1 MIGKFAEGIGR
12 GFIPLRA
19 PLLRLPV
26 RILVLPVGVL
36 VLPVRVLA
44 VGAIGAVRAVL
55 RLLTAADRLDAL
67 AHILFVIDGRAAGKD
82 EEQDAL
88 DGRQQRA
95 QHHHPDVGI
104 GRVLAEDADV
114 DEDEGDEHHEAE
126 DVAGDLAGVEGGVHA
141 VRQYPL
147 VEAPADHVVFHLKIG
162 EPVVEGVGVIAEHE
176 AAAGYEDELCEHGD
190 DADVFEAQ
198 IAEFD
203 LAAQFADQKG
213 IGEGKKG
220 APEQLF
226 LPLLF
231 GHDKQ
236 SRRLAGVQR
245 QKDAAGDDEGDVG
258 VDREAVHRLR
268 VGVAEL

>member
-26 RILVLPVGVL
+26 GVLILPVGI
-36 VLPVRVLA
+36 LA
-44 VGAIGAVRAVL
+44 VGTIGAVRAVL
-55 RLLTAADRLDAL
+55 RLLAAADRLDAL
-67 AHILFVIDGRAAGKD
+67 AHVLVVIDGRAAGKD
-82 EEQDAL
+82 EQQDAL

-95 QHHHPDVGI
+95 QHHHPDIGI
-104 GRVLAEDADV
+104 GRVLAEDADI

-141 VRQYPL
+141 VRQHTL

-176 AAAGYEDELCEHGD
+176 AAAGDEDELREHGD
-190 DADVFEAQ
+190 NADVFEAQ

-213 IGEGKKG
+213 VGEGKKG
-220 APEQLF
+220 APEQPF
-226 LPLLF
+226 LSLLF
-231 GHDKQ
+231 RHNEQG
-236 SRRLAGVQR
+236 RRLAGVQR

-258 VDREAVHRLR
+258 GNREAVHRLCI
-268 VGVAEL
+268 GVAEL

>member
-26 RILVLPVGVL
+26 RILVLPVGI
-36 VLPVRVLA
+36 LA
-44 VGAIGAVRAVL
+44 VGTIGAVRAVL

-67 AHILFVIDGRAAGKD
+67 AHVLVVIDRRAAGKD

-141 VRQYPL
+141 VRQPPFFK
-147 VEAPADHVVFHLKIG
+147 APADHVFFKLKPG
-162 EPVVEGVGVIAEHE
+162 PFVLEGVSVDTEHK
-176 AAAGYEDELCEHGD
+176 AAAGDEDELREHGD
-190 DADVFEAQ
+190 NADVFEAQ

-258 VDREAVHRLR
+258 GNREAVHRLR